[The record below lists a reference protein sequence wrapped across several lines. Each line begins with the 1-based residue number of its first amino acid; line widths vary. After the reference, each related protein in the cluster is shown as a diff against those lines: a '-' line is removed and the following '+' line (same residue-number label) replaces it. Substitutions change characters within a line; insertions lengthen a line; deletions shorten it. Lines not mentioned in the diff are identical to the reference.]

1 MPQKIRITK
10 TAPVPNEIK
19 LARFR
24 RSPDLGPRVLFFSGG
39 TALRQLA
46 QEIIAYT
53 HNSIH
58 IMTPFDSGGS
68 SAKIRKAFRMLA
80 VGDIR
85 NRLMALADRS
95 LKGNPEIFELFAT
108 RLPGDAPPADLRDR
122 LQAMARGKDRLVAAI
137 PDPMRKLVRNHLQFF
152 MARMPEEFDLA
163 GASIGNLILSGGF
176 FNQNRHIDPVIYL
189 FTKLVEARGIV
200 RPVVN
205 KDAQLAARLDDGT
218 VLVGQHLITGKE
230 SAPIASPVAD
240 IWLTEDQDGVEPLRV
255 PLRDKVRK
263 LIKSAELICYPMGSF
278 YTSLIAN
285 LLPFGVGEAVR
296 ETDCPKIYVPNSGGD
311 PEMCDLSV
319 AGAVSELF
327 RHLDRGCLRPA
338 PRETL
343 LNFVLLDTKN
353 GDYGGPIEL
362 QKIRRFGVEVIDA
375 DLTTPES
382 RPRLDPT
389 KVLHHLLSLV

>member
-19 LARFR
+19 LARFL

-68 SAKIRKAFRMLA
+68 SATIRKAFRMLA

-108 RLPGDAPPADLRDR
+108 RLPKEAPPDELRAQ
-122 LQAMARGKDRLVAAI
+122 LMGMVKGKDRRVAAI

-152 MARMPEEFDLA
+152 VERMPEDFDLR

-176 FNQNRHIDPVIYL
+176 FNQKRHIDPVIYL
-189 FTKLVEARGIV
+189 FTKLVEARGTV

-205 KDAQLAARLDDGT
+205 RDAQLAARLTNGT

-230 SAPIASPVAD
+230 NAPIAAPVED
-240 IWLTEDQDGVEPLRV
+240 IWLTEGGADAPPLRV
-255 PLRDKVRK
+255 PLRDKVRR
-263 LIKSAELICYPMGSF
+263 LIGSAELICYPMGSF
-278 YTSLIAN
+278 YTSLVAN
-285 LLPFGVGEAVR
+285 LLPAGVGDAVKDA
-296 ETDCPKIYVPNSGGD
+296 ECPKVYVPNSGGD
-311 PEMCDLSV
+311 PEMKGLSV
-319 AGAVSELF
+319 AEAVSVLF
-327 RHLDRGCLRPA
+327 RHLDRGCARPA
-338 PRETL
+338 PREAL
-343 LNFVLLDTKN
+343 LNFVLIDSRN
-353 GDYGGPIEL
+353 GAYGGPIDH
-362 QKIRRFGVEVIDA
+362 QKIRRFGVEIIDA

-389 KVLHHLLSLV
+389 KVLRNLLSLV

>member
-10 TAPVPNEIK
+10 TAQVPNEVK

-24 RSPDLGPRVLFFSGG
+24 RSPDLGPRILFFSGG
-39 TALRQLA
+39 TALRQLS

-108 RLPGDAPPADLRDR
+108 RLPADAPAEELKAR
-122 LQAMARGKDRLVAAI
+122 LSAMVKGKDRLVAAI

-152 MARMPEEFDLA
+152 VERMPDDFDLS

-176 FNQNRHIDPVIYL
+176 FNQKRHIDPVIYL
-189 FTKLVEARGIV
+189 FTKLVEARGTV

-205 KDAQLAARLDDGT
+205 KDAQLAARLADGT

-230 SAPIASPVAD
+230 IAPIASPLED
-240 IWLTEDQDGVEPLRV
+240 IWLTDDPEKVTPLKV
-255 PLRDKVRK
+255 NLRDKVRK
-263 LIKSAELICYPMGSF
+263 LIHSAELICYPMGSF

-285 LLPFGVGEAVR
+285 LLPSGVGDAVR
-296 ETDCPKIYVPNSGGD
+296 EADCPKVYVPNSGGD
-311 PEMCDLSV
+311 PEMKGLSV
-319 AGAVSELF
+319 AGAVAAIF
-327 RHLDRGCLRPA
+327 RHLDRSCAKPA
-338 PRETL
+338 PRDSL
-343 LNFVLLDTKN
+343 LNFVLVDSKN
-353 GDYGGPIEL
+353 GDYGGPIEH
-362 QKIRRFGVEVIDA
+362 QKIRRFGVEIIDA
-375 DLTTPES
+375 DLTTDES

-389 KVLHHLLSLV
+389 KVLHNLLSLV

>member
-10 TAPVPNEIK
+10 TAQVPNEVK
-19 LARFR
+19 LARFC
-24 RSPDLGPRVLFFSGG
+24 RSPDLGPRILFFSGG
-39 TALRQLA
+39 TALRQLS
-46 QEIIAYT
+46 QEILAYT

-108 RLPGDAPPADLRDR
+108 RLPADAPAEELKAR
-122 LQAMARGKDRLVAAI
+122 LSAMVKGKDRLVAAI

-152 MARMPEEFDLA
+152 VERMPDDFDLS

-176 FNQNRHIDPVIYL
+176 FNQKRHIDPVIYL
-189 FTKLVEARGIV
+189 FTKLVEARGTV

-205 KDAQLAARLDDGT
+205 KDAQLAARLADGT

-230 SAPIASPVAD
+230 TAPIASPLED
-240 IWLTEDQDGVEPLRV
+240 IWLTDDPDNASPLKV
-255 PLRDKVRK
+255 GLRDKVRK
-263 LIKSAELICYPMGSF
+263 LIRSAELICYPMGSF

-285 LLPFGVGEAVR
+285 LLPSGVGDAVR
-296 ETDCPKIYVPNSGGD
+296 EADCPKVYVPNSGGD
-311 PEMCDLSV
+311 PEMKGLSV
-319 AGAVSELF
+319 AGAVATIF
-327 RHLDRGCLRPA
+327 RHLDRSCAKPA
-338 PRETL
+338 PRDSL
-343 LNFVLLDTKN
+343 LNFVLVDSRN
-353 GDYGGPIEL
+353 GDYGGPIEP
-362 QKIRRFGVEVIDA
+362 QKIRRFGVEIIDA
-375 DLTTPES
+375 DLTTDES

-389 KVLHHLLSLV
+389 KVLHNLLSLV